1 MAWCPTPAVLDTMS
15 VRPADPTPAACG
27 SWPLRRSAG
36 CPTVG
41 TPPIDLGCWLTSS
54 TCCATLKMSPDRR
67 SRRASQR
74 PFLVADSG
82 RRSSGVKV
90 GSPSLRCG
98 DSTLTPSSLTT
109 KTGKERGMVT
119 IALSDHSVCNRKDAQ
134 HAGSSPSRPAHPRSA
149 APAPAA
155 ASRPSYSQNRVLL
168 TRLPAT
174 SRLRCRSTP
183 TARTEREWARKRPPR
198 NTA

>member
-1 MAWCPTPAVLDTMS
+1 MGPPFATPQKHWKSQNSHGDDWALLGARATRGVALVHRRGPDREVGFELLRKIRERAVSGRFALLALPFVDIYLAREKARLGDIDGAMAWCPTPAVLDTMS

-90 GSPSLRCG
+90 GSPRYAAG
-98 DSTLTPSSLTT
+98 TP
-109 KTGKERGMVT
+109 
-119 IALSDHSVCNRKDAQ
+119 
-134 HAGSSPSRPAHPRSA
+134 P
-149 APAPAA
+149 
-155 ASRPSYSQNRVLL
+155 
-168 TRLPAT
+168 
-174 SRLRCRSTP
+174 
-183 TARTEREWARKRPPR
+183 
-198 NTA
+198 